1 MQASYCTCSA
11 TFLTHSHSRVKN
23 DTFFTFCDSLCSVT
37 FLTLAWVYGETSEL
51 CRYKREELEMIDNQ
65 GRCVITD
72 HGAFC
77 LFNVYG
83 PAVTNELSERFAF
96 KMRFYQVDFSGHPLF
111 RYNFSRHGAVAFNP
125 FTVAAL
131 A

>member
-1 MQASYCTCSA
+1 
-11 TFLTHSHSRVKN
+11 
-23 DTFFTFCDSLCSVT
+23 
-37 FLTLAWVYGETSEL
+37 
-51 CRYKREELEMIDNQ
+51 MIDNQ

-96 KMRFYQVDFSGHPLF
+96 KMRFYQVNNP
-111 RYNFSRHGAVAFNP
+111 RHTDCRQVCHAPGRC
-125 FTVAAL
+125 TYLITAL
-131 A
+131 GEA

>member
-1 MQASYCTCSA
+1 
-11 TFLTHSHSRVKN
+11 
-23 DTFFTFCDSLCSVT
+23 
-37 FLTLAWVYGETSEL
+37 
-51 CRYKREELEMIDNQ
+51 MIDSQ

-96 KMRFYQVDFSGHPLF
+96 KMRFYQVNSSDDGCSP
-111 RYNFSRHGAVAFNP
+111 SSC
-125 FTVAAL
+125 
-131 A
+131 

>member
-1 MQASYCTCSA
+1 MKY
-11 TFLTHSHSRVKN
+11 
-23 DTFFTFCDSLCSVT
+23 
-37 FLTLAWVYGETSEL
+37 

-96 KMRFYQVDFSGHPLF
+96 KMRFYQVNKSRQAVHMQTCQAPGLCTYLF
-111 RYNFSRHGAVAFNP
+111 
-125 FTVAAL
+125 TAL
-131 A
+131 GEA